1 VAPKEQNSSPAPH
14 ETTTTYVKGRI
25 GTRDVPT
32 TVPVSVVTTPAS
44 AQGTLPVTGF
54 GVLFQVI
61 LGGLAVAGGAA
72 LYRRSA
78 LV

>member
-1 VAPKEQNSSPAPH
+1 M
-14 ETTTTYVKGRI
+14 TTTYVKGRI
-25 GTRDVPT
+25 GTRDVPK
-32 TVPVSVVTTPAS
+32 TVPVSVVSAPAS
-44 AQGTLPVTGF
+44 EQGKLPLTGF
-54 GVLFQVI
+54 NVLFQVI